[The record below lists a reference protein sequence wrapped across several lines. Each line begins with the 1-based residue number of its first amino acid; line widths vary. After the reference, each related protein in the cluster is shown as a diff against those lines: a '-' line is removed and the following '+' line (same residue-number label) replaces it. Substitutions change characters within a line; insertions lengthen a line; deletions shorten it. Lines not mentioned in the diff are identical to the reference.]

1 MNQSPFND
9 AIDLINKNKE
19 LVHEG
24 MKNADEV
31 KEGYVTEEEIEND
44 PSLKLYD
51 AISEASIEIL
61 QNPTVVNMFNEL
73 ENKAGPELTKS
84 VIEAMV
90 LSMTHSAHSAIVIYD
105 ELLKV
110 ELQKQFESYE
120 ETMIEMAAIVN
131 AHSGALEEFKTR
143 IENLN
148 K

>member
-131 AHSGALEEFKTR
+131 AHSGVLEEFKTR

>member
-1 MNQSPFND
+1 MNQNPFND

-120 ETMIEMAAIVN
+120 ETIIEMAAIVN